1 MTKNLEKF
9 KEVDG
14 KWPLFQITR
23 LTRDPH
29 TSKFQITYPNSKKD
43 YNTLHFGCFLKKK
56 QQNKTKRNI
65 SYVHPMKRVDE
76 VGQKRTGNNYRVVGS
91 WGGGPDKLVVST
103 QSVDHDPNGGAH
115 ANEDHLR
122 PPLQFTSSL

>member
-29 TSKFQITYPNSKKD
+29 TSKLRIQIQKKI
-43 YNTLHFGCFLKKK
+43 TILCTSAVLKKNK
-56 QQNKTKRNI
+56 TKQNKTKRNI

-91 WGGGPDKLVVST
+91 WGGGGPISW
-103 QSVDHDPNGGAH
+103 SF
-115 ANEDHLR
+115 LR
-122 PPLQFTSSL
+122 IP

>member
-29 TSKFQITYPNSKKD
+29 TSKFQITYPNSKKI
-43 YNTLHFGCFLKKK
+43 TILCTSAVFKKK
-56 QQNKTKRNI
+56 TKKQNKTKRNI

-76 VGQKRTGNNYRVVGS
+76 VGQKRTSNNYRVVGS
-91 WGGGPDKLVVST
+91 WGGG
-103 QSVDHDPNGGAH
+103 A
-115 ANEDHLR
+115 R
-122 PPLQFTSSL
+122 

>member
-23 LTRDPH
+23 LTRGPTYFH
-29 TSKFQITYPNSKKD
+29 NSKFKLRIQIQKKI
-43 YNTLHFGCFLKKK
+43 TILCTSAVFKKK
-56 QQNKTKRNI
+56 KKQNKTKRNI
-65 SYVHPMKRVDE
+65 SYVHPMKRMDE

-91 WGGGPDKLVVST
+91 WGGG
-103 QSVDHDPNGGAH
+103 A
-115 ANEDHLR
+115 R
-122 PPLQFTSSL
+122 

>member
-1 MTKNLEKF
+1 MYPDVTKNLEKF

-43 YNTLHFGCFLKKK
+43 YNTLHFGCFLKKQK
-56 QQNKTKRNI
+56 QNKTKRNI

-91 WGGGPDKLVVST
+91 WGGG
-103 QSVDHDPNGGAH
+103 A
-115 ANEDHLR
+115 R
-122 PPLQFTSSL
+122 

>member
-56 QQNKTKRNI
+56 KKQNKTKRNI

-91 WGGGPDKLVVST
+91 WGGGPHKLVVST
-103 QSVDHDPNGGAH
+103 QSVDHDPNGGGP
-115 ANEDHLR
+115 R
-122 PPLQFTSSL
+122 

>member
-14 KWPLFQITR
+14 KWLLFQITR

-29 TSKFQITYPNSKKD
+29 TSKFQITYPNSKKRLQ
-43 YNTLHFGCFLKKK
+43 YFALRLFLKKK
-56 QQNKTKRNI
+56 KKKKKERNI
-65 SYVHPMKRVDE
+65 SYFYPMKRVDE

-91 WGGGPDKLVVST
+91 WGGGGPISW
-103 QSVDHDPNGGAH
+103 SF
-115 ANEDHLR
+115 LR
-122 PPLQFTSSL
+122 NP

>member
-29 TSKFQITYPNSKKD
+29 TSKFQITYSKFKKRLQ
-43 YNTLHFGCFLKKK
+43 YFALRLFLKK
-56 QQNKTKRNI
+56 KTKRNI

-91 WGGGPDKLVVST
+91 WGGGPDKLFIST
-103 QSVDHDPNGGAH
+103 QSVDHDPNGGG
-115 ANEDHLR
+115 
-122 PPLQFTSSL
+122 PC

>member
-29 TSKFQITYPNSKKD
+29 TSKFQITYPNSKKI
-43 YNTLHFGCFLKKK
+43 TILCTSAVFKKNK
-56 QQNKTKRNI
+56 TKQNKTKRNI

-91 WGGGPDKLVVST
+91 WGGG
-103 QSVDHDPNGGAH
+103 A
-115 ANEDHLR
+115 R
-122 PPLQFTSSL
+122 